1 MLYNVSPFERVL
13 GEAGGSLM
21 LAVINGSVSYPE
33 HDKRPAAM
41 RELNAACLSVETEQ
55 RPYVSEVIAT
65 ATGLLEVLR
74 SKRTEGFAQSDR

>member
-33 HDKRPAAM
+33 HDRRPTAVKQLIM
-41 RELNAACLSVETEQ
+41 SCLKPVAEQ
-55 RPYVSEVIAT
+55 RPDVAELIHRTKSLLHTLQSEP
-65 ATGLLEVLR
+65 
-74 SKRTEGFAQSDR
+74 